1 MFPKMPSRFDLGVPA
16 GNSRLQL
23 IDLLQG
29 ARLEQALGLPLVEGI
44 LHGRHSHLESLLRSP
59 QGGCILNLKASLLN
73 PKLNLCF

>member
-1 MFPKMPSRFDLGVPA
+1 MFPKMPSRFDLGIPA

-44 LHGRHSHLESLLRSP
+44 LHGRHSHLESLLRCP
-59 QGGCILNLKASLLN
+59 QRGCILNLKASLLN
-73 PKLNLCF
+73 PKLNLSF